1 MRQQN
6 SSAKGQFG
14 LMGADFLLDRDGK
27 LWIIEINLFMP
38 VKNNFEDSK
47 AANSE
52 RFLMYQTSGPLR

>member
-38 VKNNFEDSK
+38 MKKNK
-47 AANSE
+47 KPANSE
-52 RFLMYQTSGPLR
+52 RFSQ